1 MVKEIVRDT
10 IFLQQRSVPADKSD
24 MDTVRDLEDTLAA
37 NSERCVGMAANMI
50 GVNKTILAAVISG
63 RILVMINP
71 VITDSSK
78 AVYTAEEGCLSLTGV
93 RQTERHQVITVEYLD
108 KKFNRKK
115 KTLRGFEAQIVQHE
129 IDHFS
134 GKLI

>member
-93 RQTERHQVITVEYLD
+93 RQTELHQVITVEYLD